1 MRHLVV
7 SSTELEAEYR
17 EQVLP
22 LEKHTTFQAIA
33 KVDGV
38 MKWCL
43 LNNIVDP

>member
-17 EQVLP
+17 EHVLP
-22 LEKHTTFQAIA
+22 FEKHPTFQTIA
-33 KVDGV
+33 EVDG
-38 MKWCL
+38 MMERCL

>member
-17 EQVLP
+17 EQILP
-22 LEKHTTFQAIA
+22 LEKHTTFQTIA
-33 KVDGV
+33 KVDSV
-38 MKWCL
+38 MKGCL